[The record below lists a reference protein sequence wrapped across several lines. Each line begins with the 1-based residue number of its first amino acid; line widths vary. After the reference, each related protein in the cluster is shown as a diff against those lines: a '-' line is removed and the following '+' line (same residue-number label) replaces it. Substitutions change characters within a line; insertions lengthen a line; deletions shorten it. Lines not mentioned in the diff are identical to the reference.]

1 MERQANESAGS
12 GTVRAINQAL
22 VLDAIRRH
30 GPTSRAQLSRSLSLA
45 KPTVSEIIERLIAD
59 GLVVESE
66 SRPRSRSAAGP
77 VRGRPPRLLAYNERS
92 EYVLAIHVGVRT
104 TTVALAD
111 ATGREVARRR
121 IANPVL
127 PAELALGEIGAVA
140 REVVVKAGIPRRRL
154 SAVGVCIP
162 GQVDVVTGTCVHAP
176 NLGWRNVPVVGV
188 LGAALGVPIHVSNS
202 VQAAATAEQ
211 LEGAGR
217 GAVRMAMV
225 YAGTGVGAAIVDETG
240 VYRGTR
246 GMGGELGHAVMPGLD
261 GACACGRHGCV
272 ETAASAP
279 AVARAARDAVSAGS
293 PTRMTPLG
301 NEITSLD
308 VYAAAESGDTLAQAL
323 LGEAGRTLGIAAS
336 WVVNL
341 VNPDVLVLG
350 GGLIGAGPHI
360 LDPFRSAL
368 EAHAIPA
375 ALVDLQVRTATLG
388 SDARIRGAVILAL
401 GATSGLRG
409 EVRAGRQASPV

>member
-1 MERQANESAGS
+1 M
-12 GTVRAINQAL
+12 
-22 VLDAIRRH
+22 
-30 GPTSRAQLSRSLSLA
+30 
-45 KPTVSEIIERLIAD
+45 
-59 GLVVESE
+59 
-66 SRPRSRSAAGP
+66 
-77 VRGRPPRLLAYNERS
+77 
-92 EYVLAIHVGVRT
+92 RT

-111 ATGREVARRR
+111 ATGREVARRHL
-121 IANPVL
+121 ANPVL

-140 REVVVKAGIPRRRL
+140 REVVVNAGIPRRRL
-154 SAVGVCIP
+154 SAVGVCVP

-188 LGAALGVPIHVSNS
+188 LGAALGVPIHVSNA

-240 VYRGTR
+240 AYRGRR

-279 AVARAARDAVSAGS
+279 AVARAARDAVAAGS

-301 NEITSLD
+301 DEITSLD

-375 ALVDLQVRTATLG
+375 ALADLQVRTATLG

-401 GATSGLRG
+401 GARPGALG
-409 EVRAGRQASPV
+409 EVRAGRRASPV